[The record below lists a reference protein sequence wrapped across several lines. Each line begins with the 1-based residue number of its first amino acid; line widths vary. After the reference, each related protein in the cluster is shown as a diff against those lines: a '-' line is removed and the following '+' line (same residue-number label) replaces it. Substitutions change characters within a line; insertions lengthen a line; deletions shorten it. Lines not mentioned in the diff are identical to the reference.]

1 MGPSL
6 PFSPFPPMSD
16 RQAALV
22 PFYYVALLGATLLA
36 MGTLGAQ
43 NQKLLAECKP
53 VHGIAQCE
61 LKILG
66 R

>member
-1 MGPSL
+1 MK
-6 PFSPFPPMSD
+6 FSD

-22 PFYYVALLGATLLA
+22 PYYCLGVLGAAFVLIA
-36 MGTLGAQ
+36 GHLGAQ
-43 NQKLLAECKP
+43 NQRLLAECTP
-53 VHGIAQCE
+53 AHGVAQCQ

>member
-1 MGPSL
+1 MR
-6 PFSPFPPMSD
+6 FSD

-22 PFYYVALLGATLLA
+22 PFYCLGALGAALVLIA
-36 MGTLGAQ
+36 GHLGAQ
-43 NQKLLAECKP
+43 NQRLLAECKP
-53 VHGIAQCE
+53 AHGVAYCE

>member
-6 PFSPFPPMSD
+6 PFSPFPPMPD
-16 RQAALV
+16 HQTRA
-22 PFYYVALLGATLLA
+22 PFYCLALLGATLLA
-36 MGTLGAQ
+36 MGALGAQ

-53 VHGIAQCE
+53 VYGVAQCE

>member
-1 MGPSL
+1 
-6 PFSPFPPMSD
+6 MSD
-16 RQAALV
+16 RQAARM
-22 PFYYVALLGATLLA
+22 PFYCLAFLGATLLA
-36 MGTLGAQ
+36 VGTLGAQ

-53 VHGIAQCE
+53 VYGIAQCE

>member
-1 MGPSL
+1 
-6 PFSPFPPMSD
+6 MSD
-16 RQAALV
+16 RQAAHT
-22 PFYYVALLGATLLA
+22 PFYCLAFLGATLLA
-36 MGTLGAQ
+36 IGTLGAQ

-53 VHGIAQCE
+53 VYGIAQCE

>member
-1 MGPSL
+1 
-6 PFSPFPPMSD
+6 MSD

-22 PFYYVALLGATLLA
+22 PFCYVALLGATLLA
-36 MGTLGAQ
+36 MGALGAQ

-53 VHGIAQCE
+53 VHGVAQCE

>member
-1 MGPSL
+1 MP
-6 PFSPFPPMSD
+6 D
-16 RQAALV
+16 RQAARM
-22 PFYYVALLGATLLA
+22 PFYCLAFLGATLLT

-53 VHGIAQCE
+53 VYGIAQCE